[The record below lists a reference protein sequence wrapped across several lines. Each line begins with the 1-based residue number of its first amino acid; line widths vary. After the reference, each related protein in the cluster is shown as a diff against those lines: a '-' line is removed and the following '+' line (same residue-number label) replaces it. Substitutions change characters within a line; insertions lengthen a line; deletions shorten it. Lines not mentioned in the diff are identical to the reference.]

1 MIGQI
6 REEVLSSGDQ
16 AKIKAAEA
24 LAKALTLKQWGVKDL
39 TRNKRAT
46 QRLFDQ
52 LVCHCLYS
60 EVADFL
66 RRVQADP
73 VNVDSRELHYLQR
86 RYLDGRDFSDP
97 SALEKLYDRVLED
110 PEATV
115 HRKGGVRYQVRSPR
129 EGWIAIIEPDGLRVS
144 VYPDL
149 DDDLGDALWRLND
162 LIL

>member
-16 AKIKAAEA
+16 EKIKAAKA
-24 LAKALTLKQWGVKDL
+24 LVRALTLKQWGLKDL

-52 LVCHCLYS
+52 LACHCLHP

-66 RRVQADP
+66 RCLQADP
-73 VNVDSRELHYLQR
+73 VHVDSLELHYLQR

-97 SALEKLYDRVLED
+97 SALERLYDRVLED
-110 PEATV
+110 PQATV
-115 HRKGGVRYQVRSPR
+115 HRKGGVRYQVRSPH
-129 EGWIAIIEPDGLRVS
+129 EGWIAIVESDGLRVS